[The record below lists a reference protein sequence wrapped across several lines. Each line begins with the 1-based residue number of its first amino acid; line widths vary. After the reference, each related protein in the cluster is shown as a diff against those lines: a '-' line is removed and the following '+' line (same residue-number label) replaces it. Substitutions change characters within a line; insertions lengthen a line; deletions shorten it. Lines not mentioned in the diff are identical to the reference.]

1 MTTAGVATGTEKV
14 EEGRRPRR
22 VRVGVVASSKADKT
36 IKVVSTF
43 SVRHRKYGKY
53 LSRRQSFQ
61 VHDPANEA
69 HDGDRVEI
77 MECRPISKNKNWRL
91 LRVLLKA

>member
-1 MTTAGVATGTEKV
+1 MANSEVSSGSKKADDS
-14 EEGRRPRR
+14 RRPRR
-22 VRVGVVASSKADKT
+22 TRVGVVAASKADKT

-61 VHDPANEA
+61 VHDPGNEA
-69 HDGDRVEI
+69 QDGDRVEI

-91 LRVLLKA
+91 VRVLLKA